1 MKKDTLIQQ
10 HDIKDCGA
18 ACLASVGA
26 FYGNKMPIAK
36 IRQICHTDTRG
47 TNVLGMIQGLEAM
60 GFNAKG
66 VKGDLDA
73 LPDIPLPAIAHIVV
87 NGQLHHFVV
96 IYKVEKNKIS
106 VMDPAYGKIEEYTFE
121 KFAEIWTGVLILL
134 EPNEY
139 FEQKDERT
147 SIYSR
152 FWHLVQPHKSILLQ
166 ALIGALVYTILGLS
180 TSIYIEKIT
189 DYCSICFQWE

>member
-1 MKKDTLIQQ
+1 MKKGTLIRQ

-26 FYGNKMPIAK
+26 HYGINMPIAK

-47 TNVLGMIQGLEAM
+47 TNVLGIVQGLEKL

-66 VKGDLDA
+66 VKGGLDA
-73 LPDIPLPAIAHIVV
+73 LPEIPLPAIAHIIQKQ
-87 NGQLHHFVV
+87 QLHHFVV
-96 IYKVEKNKIS
+96 IYKVIKNKIF
-106 VMDPAYGKIEEYTFE
+106 VMDPTFGKIEEYSIE
-121 KFAEIWTGVLILL
+121 DFAKVWTGVLILL

-139 FEQKDERT
+139 FEQKNEKT
-147 SIYSR
+147 SLYKR
-152 FWHLVQPHKSILLQ
+152 FWNLIQPHKSILLQ

-180 TSIYIEKIT
+180 TSIYILKK
-189 DYCSICFQWE
+189 

>member
-121 KFAEIWTGVLILL
+121 KFA
-134 EPNEY
+134 
-139 FEQKDERT
+139 
-147 SIYSR
+147 
-152 FWHLVQPHKSILLQ
+152 
-166 ALIGALVYTILGLS
+166 
-180 TSIYIEKIT
+180 
-189 DYCSICFQWE
+189 